1 MIQRK
6 GEVQSVPIQKQPSGT
21 TKMKHFSD
29 EDCADFVNRTLD
41 AARQVEMEDH
51 LKRCGKCEQTVH
63 FWRRVQEIAK
73 VLPASEP
80 SEDTVRL
87 AIGTYAVRG
96 PRPHRGVFREIAQ
109 LVFDSLR
116 EPVLAG
122 VRGGHTP
129 CRRLMFRAGE
139 VMIDLSMSAASQRSQ
154 VLLVGQVLDN
164 AASGIGISEVPI
176 LLQNG
181 RDTLAETHTNLFGE
195 FQLECSENKNLQIS
209 IGVSHNKDVFIPLDE
224 SIWKT
229 PAEYGVH

>member
-1 MIQRK
+1 
-6 GEVQSVPIQKQPSGT
+6 
-21 TKMKHFSD
+21 MKHFSD
-29 EDCADFVNRTLD
+29 EDCADFANRTLPPV
-41 AARQVEMEDH
+41 RQAEMEGH
-51 LKRCGKCEQTVH
+51 LKECAKCEEAVH
-63 FWRRVQEIAK
+63 FWRRIKEIASGEST
-73 VLPASEP
+73 SEP
-80 SEDTVRL
+80 GEDSVRL

-96 PRPHRGVFREIAQ
+96 PRPNRGAIREIAQ

-139 VMIDLSMSAASQRSQ
+139 VMIDLSLSAASRRSH

-164 AASGIGISEVPI
+164 AASGIGIGEVPI

-181 RDTLAETHTNLFGE
+181 RDTVAETHTNLFGE

-209 IGVSHNKDVFIPLDE
+209 IGVSVNKDVFIPLDE